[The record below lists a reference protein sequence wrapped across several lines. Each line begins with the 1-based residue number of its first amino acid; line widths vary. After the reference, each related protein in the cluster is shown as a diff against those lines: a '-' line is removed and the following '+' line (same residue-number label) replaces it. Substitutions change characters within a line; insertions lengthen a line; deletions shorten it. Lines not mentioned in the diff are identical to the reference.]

1 MIRVQLYTVQCA
13 LSDFCTCTVHVIR
26 STRYCTTL
34 YTYTYTYT
42 QCTVTSWTTVGS
54 SPLTPCRPQLACE
67 PSRAA
72 LRRRN
77 HRSRLVRSTRL
88 VTSNP
93 PVRGRYFIGQLKG
106 VAVER
111 HHVKSRGDAWV
122 KTRPSQWN
130 DVRRAWRSYGDRS
143 HLNRGARETAF
154 ALRDPSP
161 PSPLA
166 RASQPRAAPSARHCG
181 FVTPSRGDS
190 WSGPSVS
197 RTEKT
202 SQSQQPKPNRPIRF
216 TRKKNSEYGGD
227 INARNR

>member
-1 MIRVQLYTVQCA
+1 MHCHVMDNHLILSANA
-13 LSDFCTCTVHVIR
+13 LPDATTGVRTLARGTPPAQSPIAPR
-26 STRYCTTL
+26 SI
-34 YTYTYTYT
+34 
-42 QCTVTSWTTVGS
+42 
-54 SPLTPCRPQLACE
+54 
-67 PSRAA
+67 RAA
-72 LRRRN
+72 GYG
-77 HRSRLVRSTRL
+77 
-88 VTSNP
+88 
-93 PVRGRYFIGQLKG
+93 GRYFIGQLKG

-197 RTEKT
+197 RTEKNVAVT
-202 SQSQQPKPNRPIRF
+202 ATKTKPTDTF
-216 TRKKNSEYGGD
+216 HEKKNSEYGGD

>member
-1 MIRVQLYTVQCA
+1 MHCHVMDNHRILSANA
-13 LSDFCTCTVHVIR
+13 LPDATTGVRTLARGTPPAQSPIAPR
-26 STRYCTTL
+26 SI
-34 YTYTYTYT
+34 
-42 QCTVTSWTTVGS
+42 
-54 SPLTPCRPQLACE
+54 
-67 PSRAA
+67 RAA
-72 LRRRN
+72 GDG
-77 HRSRLVRSTRL
+77 
-88 VTSNP
+88 
-93 PVRGRYFIGQLKG
+93 GRYFIGQLKG

-190 WSGPSVS
+190 WSGPLVS